1 MSGPGETF
9 LEGVRVLDCSRVLA
23 GPLAAQILGDLGAEV
38 LKVEAPWGD
47 ETRRWGPPFRGDVA
61 TYFWACNRNRASLI
75 LDLADEAGRRRLVEL
90 AAVADVVI
98 DNFTPARRAKLGLEA
113 ELLARQNPGLVAV
126 SITGYS
132 GARVEEPGYDLI
144 VQAESGL
151 MGITGPA
158 EGEPHKAGVALV
170 DVMTGMMAANAALAA
185 LVRQARSG
193 RGAAL
198 SVSLWRTAAFSLVN
212 VSSAALIAGARAQR
226 WGNAH
231 PSLVPYE
238 SFAAAD
244 RTVVIGVGS
253 DQQWRRCCEALGIRD
268 PALRALDNAGRVARR
283 SEIVT
288 ALATVVR
295 SWPAGEL
302 VGRLR
307 AVGVPSAP
315 VLRPEEALASLR
327 SADPEALVAV
337 GADGAELVASPI
349 VGEGMRRS
357 HNPPPRLGEGGEEMA
372 RRWVE
377 GGTGYRVQGT
387 SRG

>member
-1 MSGPGETF
+1 MRVRDEAF
-9 LEGVRVLDCSRVLA
+9 LDGVRVLDCSRVLA

-47 ETRRWGPPFRGDVA
+47 ETRRWGPPFRGEQA
-61 TYFWACNRNRASLI
+61 TYFWSCNRNRASLV
-75 LDLADEAGRRRLVEL
+75 LDLAEPGGRERLGDL
-90 AAVADVVI
+90 AAVADVVL
-98 DNFTPARRAKLGLEA
+98 DNFTPARRARLGLEA
-113 ELLARQNPGLVAV
+113 ERLRRRNPALIAV

-158 EGEPHKAGVALV
+158 DGDPHKVGVALV

-185 LVRQARSG
+185 LVRQARTG
-193 RGAAL
+193 RGAEV

-212 VSSAALIAGARAQR
+212 VASAALIAGTRAER

-244 RTVVIGVGS
+244 RPIVIGVGS
-253 DQQWRRCCEALGIRD
+253 DSQWLRCCEALGARD

-283 SEIVT
+283 AEIV
-288 ALATVVR
+288 ATVATAVR
-295 SWPAGEL
+295 PWPAAEI
-302 VGRLR
+302 VERLR
-307 AVGVPSAP
+307 AAGVPAAP
-315 VLRPEEALASLR
+315 VLRPDEALAAMR
-327 SADPEALVAV
+327 RADPEALVAV
-337 GADGAELVASPI
+337 GAEGDELVALPI
-349 VGEGMRRS
+349 VGEGVRRIHS
-357 HNPPPRLGEGGEEMA
+357 APPVIGEGGEEMA

-377 GGTGYRVQGT
+377 GGTGYRVPT
-387 SRG
+387 SEG